1 MIATKHEPTKNTNSH
16 SNKIESANN
25 PGLLT
30 EADLRKKLMKSM
42 KSVSK
47 PLPNPFAVGAVIL
60 TCLILLA
67 GCSEGGGGGRVEKIC
82 EDYCEALNSES
93 CGGVPGVVGICVD
106 ECIQNI
112 DKAEETDGKVCADA
126 QLTTFECITDEEC
139 ADILAFYDL
148 SVPDLETQVVCRDEI
163 LAAVDLCPF
172 SIDLPLF

>member
-1 MIATKHEPTKNTNSH
+1 
-16 SNKIESANN
+16 
-25 PGLLT
+25 
-30 EADLRKKLMKSM
+30 M

-93 CGGVPGVVGICVD
+93 CGGVPGAVGICVD

-112 DKAEETDGKVCADA
+112 DDAEEIDGKVCADA
-126 QLTTFECITDEEC
+126 QLTTFECITEEEC
-139 ADILAFYDL
+139 EDRLAFFSLSLFDL
-148 SVPDLETQVVCRDEI
+148 KPNSTSPQEVCRGEI
-163 LAAVDLCPF
+163 DTAVLLCEN
-172 SIDLPLF
+172 SLNLPEK